1 MKKTILVVDDFEN
14 TRFVIEFTLKNAGF
28 EVLKASDG
36 KEATKFLD
44 GRKLDLVIT
53 DYNMPNMNGLE
64 LTQYIRNVEQYQFIP
79 VLMLTTETD
88 QKKKEMAKDA
98 AVTGW
103 IQKPFKMEK
112 FLAVVEKCLR

>member
-1 MKKTILVVDDFEN
+1 MKKTVLVVDDFEN
-14 TRFVIEFTLKNAGF
+14 TRFVIEFTLKNAGY
-28 EVLKASDG
+28 EVFKAN
-36 KEATKFLD
+36 D
-44 GRKLDLVIT
+44 GREALKFFDGRNMDLVIT

-64 LTQYIRNVEQYQFIP
+64 LTKEIRKMPQYEFVP

-88 QKKKEMAKDA
+88 QKKKEMAKEA

-112 FLAVVEKCLR
+112 FLAIVEKCLK